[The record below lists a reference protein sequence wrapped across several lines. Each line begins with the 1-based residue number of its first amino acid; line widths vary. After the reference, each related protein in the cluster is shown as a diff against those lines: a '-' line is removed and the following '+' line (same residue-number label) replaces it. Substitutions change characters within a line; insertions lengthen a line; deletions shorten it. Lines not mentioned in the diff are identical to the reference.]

1 MTGAPDPA
9 QGGEAAVDAA
19 SDAGAAAPATGAE
32 SLDDLVA
39 QLPHL
44 TDGDIMALAGFRSG
58 EDASAIA
65 GARARAEAAVVAAG
79 RDDALARA
87 RDSVARWAEKVGG
100 GEVSGF
106 LGGTDGLRRLDQR
119 IDAVPVVMDAALAYV
134 GRGVVDDADA
144 ALLAAAWSELEAGD
158 ADEPDLDALA
168 EGAAADPDDPSG
180 ARL

>member
-1 MTGAPDPA
+1 MPTPDPVPA
-9 QGGEAAVDAA
+9 DDAR
-19 SDAGAAAPATGAE
+19 TGAE
-32 SLDDLVA
+32 ALDDLVD

-58 EDASAIA
+58 EDAAA
-65 GARARAEAAVVAAG
+65 LDAARGRAEAAVAAAG
-79 RDDALARA
+79 REPDLAKA
-87 RDSVARWAEKVGG
+87 RDKVGRWAEKVGG

-119 IDAVPVVMDAALAYV
+119 MDAVPVVLDAALAFV

-144 ALLAAAWSELEAGD
+144 SLLTVAWAGLEAGD
-158 ADEPDLDALA
+158 EDEPDLDALA

>member
-1 MTGAPDPA
+1 VTPTPDPVPA
-9 QGGEAAVDAA
+9 DDARTGLEA
-19 SDAGAAAPATGAE
+19 
-32 SLDDLVA
+32 LDDLVG

-58 EDASAIA
+58 EDAAA
-65 GARARAEAAVVAAG
+65 LEAARGRAESAVAAAG
-79 RDDALARA
+79 RDGDLAKA
-87 RDSVARWAEKVGG
+87 RDRVARWAEKVGG

-119 IDAVPVVMDAALAYV
+119 IDAVPVVMDAALAFV

-144 ALLAAAWSELEAGD
+144 AALSTAWVELEAGD
-158 ADEPDLDALA
+158 EEEPDLDALA
-168 EGAAADPDDPSG
+168 EQAAADPDDPSG

>member
-1 MTGAPDPA
+1 MPTPDPVPA
-9 QGGEAAVDAA
+9 DDAR
-19 SDAGAAAPATGAE
+19 TGAE
-32 SLDDLVA
+32 ALDDLVDR
-39 QLPHL
+39 LPRL

-58 EDASAIA
+58 EDAAA
-65 GARARAEAAVVAAG
+65 LDAARGRAEAAVAAAG
-79 RDDALARA
+79 REPDLAKA
-87 RDSVARWAEKVGG
+87 RDKVARWAEKVGG

-119 IDAVPVVMDAALAYV
+119 MDAVPVVMDAALAFV

-144 ALLAAAWSELEAGD
+144 SLLTMAWSELEAGD